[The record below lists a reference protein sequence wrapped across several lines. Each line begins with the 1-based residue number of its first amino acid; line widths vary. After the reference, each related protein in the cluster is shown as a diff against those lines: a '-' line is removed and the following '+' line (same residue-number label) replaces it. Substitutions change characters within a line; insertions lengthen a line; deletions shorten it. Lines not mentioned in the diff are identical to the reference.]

1 MEEAGQVLLA
11 LELGG
16 RRLVGAPAS
25 LALGVLDAGR
35 HPDEDQAAHELG
47 AGQRGVEGEAGA
59 EGVAEEVERGV
70 GHLAEQPSALLQVG
84 GDPGGA
90 GVAGEVHPHEG
101 AHLGQLA
108 AERPPQS
115 PGLGEAVGEH
125 QRRPLALDLD
135 AERGHGP

>member
-1 MEEAGQVLLA
+1 MGPESQRWRKPARSPSP

-25 LALGVLDAGR
+25 LSALGVLDAGR
-35 HPDEDQAAHELG
+35 RPDEDQAAHELG

-70 GHLAEQPSALLQVG
+70 GRLAEQPSALLQVG
-84 GDPGGA
+84 GDPGGP

-101 AHLGQLA
+101 APSA
-108 AERPPQS
+108 SWRPN
-115 PGLGEAVGEH
+115 
-125 QRRPLALDLD
+125 
-135 AERGHGP
+135 GPTISRSG